1 MEKKTY
7 SIECKNYDKTQIERS
22 YSKILF
28 INKK

>member
-7 SIECKNYDKTQIERS
+7 SIECKNYGKTQIERS